1 MKYAYRTEIL
11 KREQLSFLE
20 LKNLH
25 ELFHAKEGILDGE
38 LVALVNGKPS
48 FPLLMKRCT
57 GSAVK
62 AAAMTDQIP
71 LVYIPFDIL
80 YLDGRD
86 LTATPLIE
94 RKKLL
99 ADSFEGG
106 TNTMVSPVF
115 QEEGISLF
123 EMVKERGLEGI
134 VAKGKNTPYLIGKKK
149 QILAED

>member
-1 MKYAYRTEIL
+1 M
-11 KREQLSFLE
+11 
-20 LKNLH
+20 
-25 ELFHAKEGILDGE
+25 
-38 LVALVNGKPS
+38 ALVNGKPS

-80 YLDGRD
+80 YLDERG

-106 TNTMVSPVF
+106 TNTMSPPSSRKK
-115 QEEGISLF
+115 GISLF
-123 EMVKERGLEGI
+123 
-134 VAKGKNTPYLIGKKK
+134 
-149 QILAED
+149 